1 MHDFFKMLKVLQ
13 IVLHNWYH
21 FKDIINIYWIIFLV
35 KVMGNARDTINFT
48 IRALQTDM
56 AS

>member
-1 MHDFFKMLKVLQ
+1 MLKVLQ

-21 FKDIINIYWIIFLV
+21 FKDIINKYWIIFFV
-35 KVMGNARDTINFT
+35 KVMSNARDTINFT

-56 AS
+56 TS